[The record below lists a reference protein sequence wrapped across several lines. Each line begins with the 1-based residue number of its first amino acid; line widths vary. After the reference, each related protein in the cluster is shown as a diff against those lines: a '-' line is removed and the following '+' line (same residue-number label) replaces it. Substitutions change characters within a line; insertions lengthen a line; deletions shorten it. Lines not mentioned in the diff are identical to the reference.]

1 MPGIDFELDKLHEE
15 CGVFGIYSH
24 KDDVA
29 LNTYWGLYAL
39 QHRGQESTGI
49 VTTDGS
55 NMQVT
60 GTTWKTTFRRQT
72 WRTCEDSGL
81 LPHSWEVKRMA
92 SISVSLD
99 RNADRHDVKLLKREL
114 DTLPGVTSVS
124 VSSGGQLAVDY
135 DATGVRQADIL
146 EKIQALGYHV
156 RQEHA

>member
-1 MPGIDFELDKLHEE
+1 
-15 CGVFGIYSH
+15 
-24 KDDVA
+24 
-29 LNTYWGLYAL
+29 
-39 QHRGQESTGI
+39 
-49 VTTDGS
+49 
-55 NMQVT
+55 
-60 GTTWKTTFRRQT
+60 
-72 WRTCEDSGL
+72 
-81 LPHSWEVKRMA
+81 MA

-156 RQEHA
+156 RQEHKQTGSRLFGRFPVLFMFRWRTPGGLEETPPPPPP

>member
-1 MPGIDFELDKLHEE
+1 
-15 CGVFGIYSH
+15 
-24 KDDVA
+24 
-29 LNTYWGLYAL
+29 
-39 QHRGQESTGI
+39 
-49 VTTDGS
+49 
-55 NMQVT
+55 
-60 GTTWKTTFRRQT
+60 
-72 WRTCEDSGL
+72 
-81 LPHSWEVKRMA
+81 MA

-156 RQEHA
+156 RKEHA

>member
-1 MPGIDFELDKLHEE
+1 M
-15 CGVFGIYSH
+15 
-24 KDDVA
+24 
-29 LNTYWGLYAL
+29 
-39 QHRGQESTGI
+39 
-49 VTTDGS
+49 
-55 NMQVT
+55 
-60 GTTWKTTFRRQT
+60 
-72 WRTCEDSGL
+72 
-81 LPHSWEVKRMA
+81 KRIA

-146 EKIQALGYHV
+146 EKIQALGYRV

>member
-1 MPGIDFELDKLHEE
+1 
-15 CGVFGIYSH
+15 
-24 KDDVA
+24 
-29 LNTYWGLYAL
+29 
-39 QHRGQESTGI
+39 
-49 VTTDGS
+49 
-55 NMQVT
+55 
-60 GTTWKTTFRRQT
+60 
-72 WRTCEDSGL
+72 
-81 LPHSWEVKRMA
+81 MA

-146 EKIQALGYHV
+146 KKIQALGYHV

>member
-1 MPGIDFELDKLHEE
+1 
-15 CGVFGIYSH
+15 
-24 KDDVA
+24 
-29 LNTYWGLYAL
+29 
-39 QHRGQESTGI
+39 
-49 VTTDGS
+49 
-55 NMQVT
+55 
-60 GTTWKTTFRRQT
+60 
-72 WRTCEDSGL
+72 
-81 LPHSWEVKRMA
+81 MA

-146 EKIQALGYHV
+146 EKIQSLGYHV

>member
-1 MPGIDFELDKLHEE
+1 
-15 CGVFGIYSH
+15 
-24 KDDVA
+24 
-29 LNTYWGLYAL
+29 
-39 QHRGQESTGI
+39 
-49 VTTDGS
+49 
-55 NMQVT
+55 
-60 GTTWKTTFRRQT
+60 
-72 WRTCEDSGL
+72 
-81 LPHSWEVKRMA
+81 MA

-146 EKIQALGYHV
+146 EKNQALGYHV

>member
-1 MPGIDFELDKLHEE
+1 
-15 CGVFGIYSH
+15 
-24 KDDVA
+24 
-29 LNTYWGLYAL
+29 
-39 QHRGQESTGI
+39 
-49 VTTDGS
+49 
-55 NMQVT
+55 
-60 GTTWKTTFRRQT
+60 
-72 WRTCEDSGL
+72 
-81 LPHSWEVKRMA
+81 MA

-156 RQEHA
+156 RQEHADQNREPAQKPAPGLFMFRWRTPGGLEETPPPPPP

>member
-1 MPGIDFELDKLHEE
+1 
-15 CGVFGIYSH
+15 
-24 KDDVA
+24 
-29 LNTYWGLYAL
+29 
-39 QHRGQESTGI
+39 
-49 VTTDGS
+49 
-55 NMQVT
+55 
-60 GTTWKTTFRRQT
+60 
-72 WRTCEDSGL
+72 
-81 LPHSWEVKRMA
+81 MA

-99 RNADRHDVKLLKREL
+99 RNADRHDVKLLEL

>member
-1 MPGIDFELDKLHEE
+1 
-15 CGVFGIYSH
+15 
-24 KDDVA
+24 
-29 LNTYWGLYAL
+29 
-39 QHRGQESTGI
+39 
-49 VTTDGS
+49 
-55 NMQVT
+55 
-60 GTTWKTTFRRQT
+60 
-72 WRTCEDSGL
+72 
-81 LPHSWEVKRMA
+81 MA

-99 RNADRHDVKLLKREL
+99 RNADRHDVEL

>member
-1 MPGIDFELDKLHEE
+1 
-15 CGVFGIYSH
+15 
-24 KDDVA
+24 
-29 LNTYWGLYAL
+29 
-39 QHRGQESTGI
+39 
-49 VTTDGS
+49 
-55 NMQVT
+55 
-60 GTTWKTTFRRQT
+60 
-72 WRTCEDSGL
+72 
-81 LPHSWEVKRMA
+81 MA

-156 RQEHA
+156 RQPRIQNG

>member
-1 MPGIDFELDKLHEE
+1 
-15 CGVFGIYSH
+15 
-24 KDDVA
+24 
-29 LNTYWGLYAL
+29 
-39 QHRGQESTGI
+39 
-49 VTTDGS
+49 
-55 NMQVT
+55 
-60 GTTWKTTFRRQT
+60 
-72 WRTCEDSGL
+72 
-81 LPHSWEVKRMA
+81 MA

-146 EKIQALGYHV
+146 EKIHALGYHV

>member
-1 MPGIDFELDKLHEE
+1 MEANILVVDDEPEIADLV
-15 CGVFGIYSH
+15 GVYLKSEGF
-24 KDDVA
+24 
-29 LNTYWGLYAL
+29 
-39 QHRGQESTGI
+39 
-49 VTTDGS
+49 
-55 NMQVT
+55 
-60 GTTWKTTFRRQT
+60 TTWKTTFRRQT

>member
-1 MPGIDFELDKLHEE
+1 
-15 CGVFGIYSH
+15 
-24 KDDVA
+24 
-29 LNTYWGLYAL
+29 
-39 QHRGQESTGI
+39 
-49 VTTDGS
+49 
-55 NMQVT
+55 
-60 GTTWKTTFRRQT
+60 
-72 WRTCEDSGL
+72 
-81 LPHSWEVKRMA
+81 MA

-156 RQEHA
+156 RQEPA

>member
-1 MPGIDFELDKLHEE
+1 
-15 CGVFGIYSH
+15 
-24 KDDVA
+24 
-29 LNTYWGLYAL
+29 
-39 QHRGQESTGI
+39 
-49 VTTDGS
+49 
-55 NMQVT
+55 
-60 GTTWKTTFRRQT
+60 
-72 WRTCEDSGL
+72 
-81 LPHSWEVKRMA
+81 MA

-146 EKIQALGYHV
+146 EKIQALGYPV